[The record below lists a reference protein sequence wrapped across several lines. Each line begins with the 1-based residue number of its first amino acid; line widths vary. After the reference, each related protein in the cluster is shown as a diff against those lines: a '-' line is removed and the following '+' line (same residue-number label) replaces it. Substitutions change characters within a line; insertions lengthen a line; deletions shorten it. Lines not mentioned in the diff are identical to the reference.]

1 LLYAAA
7 EYPVA
12 LTPVVLLSVY
22 SCAALLSPRRAR
34 VVLGIAV
41 VVGVF
46 GATLSPG
53 PTDVGVPAL
62 IVSAWLLGNFVG
74 SRRAHTEELERKNRQ
89 LEQARLEL
97 ADRAVAEER
106 LRIARELHDV
116 VAHSMSVVAL
126 HAGTGRMVAESDP
139 AAAREALA
147 TIERSTRSALHE
159 MRRLLGV
166 LRGSGPGAPDELG
179 PAPGLRDVDALV
191 ADVVRSG
198 VTVQV
203 QIEGERP
210 DVPAGVDLSA
220 FRIVQ
225 EALTNVIKHGGR
237 AATKV
242 AVRYAPDAVTVEVT
256 DDGAGAPRRRADRVH
271 ERSRHRRER
280 ERVALF
286 GGDLDAGPAP
296 GGGFRVRARLPFES
310 EAR

>member
-1 LLYAAA
+1 
-7 EYPVA
+7 
-12 LTPVVLLSVY
+12 
-22 SCAALLSPRRAR
+22 
-34 VVLGIAV
+34 
-41 VVGVF
+41 
-46 GATLSPG
+46 
-53 PTDVGVPAL
+53 VPAL

-126 HAGTGRMVAESDP
+126 HAGTGRMVADTDP

-166 LRGSGPGAPDELG
+166 LRGSGPGAADELG

-203 QIEGERP
+203 QIEGDRS

-237 AATKV
+237 APTRV
-242 AVRYAPDAVTVEVT
+242 EVRYAPDAVTVEVT
-256 DDGAGAPRRRADRVH
+256 DGGAGRRDGAVVASTSGHGIVGM
-271 ERSRHRRER
+271 R

-286 GGDLDAGPAP
+286 GGDLDVGPAP
-296 GGGFRVRARLPFES
+296 GGGFRVRARLPFAG